1 MVRKARGGDDVGT
14 LTLLDLQLRVGV
26 SPWSLYGLP
35 PHSLLA
41 VSSSRCWSPT
51 RWTLWSPSLMIVR
64 ELNTVVRFISVILI
78 ALALPALAGGAA
90 S

>member
-35 PHSLLA
+35 PHSLGGFLR
-41 VSSSRCWSPT
+41 VRVGPCSIFLDFPVMSS
-51 RWTLWSPSLMIVR
+51 LPS
-64 ELNTVVRFISVILI
+64 TW
-78 ALALPALAGGAA
+78 P
-90 S
+90 